1 MKRDNISTRAQTML
15 RLDNDIKSMQSFANR
30 AYSNEMSIQKTV
42 LRDLLGGRFRPLL
55 TITSPLLKTSL
66 FTYH

>member
-1 MKRDNISTRAQTML
+1 ML

-42 LRDLLGGRFRPLL
+42 LRDLLGGKFHPGTPNHSLSFSTCSQNLTLYLPL
-55 TITSPLLKTSL
+55 TQ
-66 FTYH
+66 